1 MPIAPDS
8 QHRSNTS
15 IVKDDT
21 LFLLMVSIHSRIL
34 YDFRSAAP
42 INSQL
47 FDLSLIEAGANYL
60 LVEGESGQAS
70 HQQAPQY
77 LNDTKLETDLQAD
90 VTQFLNTS
98 RFDSEFSGHIDIDE
112 FLQL

>member
-1 MPIAPDS
+1 MSIAPDS

-15 IVKDDT
+15 KVKDDT
-21 LFLLMVSIHSRIL
+21 FFLFMVSIHSRIL

-42 INSQL
+42 INSRL
-47 FDLSLIEAGANYL
+47 FDLSLIEADVNYL
-60 LVEGESGQAS
+60 FAEGESGHAS
-70 HQQAPQY
+70 QQQVPQY
-77 LNDTKLETDLQAD
+77 LDDTKLETDLQAD

-98 RFDSEFSGHIDIDE
+98 KFDSEFSGHIDIDE